1 MSRIIGRGRYAG
13 ETYPER
19 SASGGGGACAPL
31 SRTYYVDGGTTTPLV
46 AQTGSICA
54 PFAGIQQAL
63 DAIPPAIFPITS
75 IEDLVE
81 DIVPWNILIA
91 GGAYNEALV
100 IPANRA
106 VMLEGIGGPP
116 IPVGIAFPSVLL
128 IDVATVTFKDITVGP
143 NDAALFST
151 LGACAIQ
158 NIGFGALHL
167 TGDGVSKFPPLSALN
182 RSYAGLGGTGTAI
195 DEVNIPSPGGPGL
208 LLLKSSIAANIL
220 IPQTGLEI
228 VESNTSDITAFQI
241 VAWISS
247 IGSVQQGAFVGG
259 GHSEIRDSQVSS
271 VRGFVPNILVYDSNV
286 NTLDQAT
293 SANITVD
300 AASLEWT
307 RRFGSSPNDNSEFQ
321 SLQDQGLSY
330 NAATIFD
337 MGAGPSV
344 TIARNGVNPW
354 TPNTY
359 LASAPLAGST
369 LQLPPVTTWIG
380 PDSPVGQFSRV
391 LVVKNRGP
399 GVLTLLPDGAELIDG
414 PAGLVASLAV
424 GPFTSYRLIA
434 TIPIGGP
441 PNVWEVID

>member
-46 AQTGSICA
+46 QQNGAICT

-75 IEDLVE
+75 IEDLLE
-81 DIVPWNILIA
+81 DVIPWNILIA
-91 GGAYNEALV
+91 GGAYNEDLI

-116 IPVGIAFPSVLL
+116 LPVGIAFPSVIL

-151 LGACAIQ
+151 IGACAIQ
-158 NIGFGALHL
+158 NIGFGTLHL

-182 RSYAGLGGTGTAI
+182 RSYAGLGGTTAI

-208 LLLKSSIAANIL
+208 LLLKSSIAADTL